1 MPQTSPEHK
10 ARLAVVYLCWLPYGI
25 EYLKRFI
32 DSYKLHPAGADHNLV
47 IVFNGTAQKES
58 HEFVR
63 YANEN
68 LPSFTPLELEG
79 GQDIDAYFFAA
90 SQLKEDRILFLN
102 SFAEF
107 TAGDWLKKYN
117 SVFESEPQ
125 TGVVGATG
133 SYQSFYSDVLR
144 KPFGWEKGKGFDYN
158 FKKYKLFIKAFLYWR
173 WLIASFPNPH
183 VRTNAFMIG
192 RTLFLSLKHRKLNRK
207 FDAYLF
213 ESGRRSLTNQVLAKD
228 YKVWLIDKEGRA
240 YAPPHWRDSRTFW
253 WSEQEG
259 ALVTDNQT
267 EYYAKNAHTA
277 HGQYL
282 RHISWGA

>member
-1 MPQTSPEHK
+1 MPQTSPK
-10 ARLAVVYLCWLPYGI
+10 QTASLAVVYLCWLPYGL

-32 DSYKLHPAGADHNLV
+32 ASYKTHSAGAGHKLV
-47 IVFNGTAQKES
+47 ILFNGTGQKAGTEL
-58 HEFVR
+58 FQ

-68 LPSFTPLELEG
+68 LPPFTSLELED

-107 TAGDWLKKYN
+107 TADDWLKKYN

-133 SYQSFYSDVLR
+133 SYQSLYNDVFR
-144 KPFGWEKGKGFDYN
+144 QPFAWERSKGFNHN
-158 FKKYKLFIKAFLYWR
+158 FKKYKLFIKNFLYWR
-173 WLIASFPNPH
+173 WLIAPFPNPH
-183 VRTNAFMIG
+183 VRTNAFMVP
-192 RTLFLSLKHRKLNRK
+192 RQLFLSLKRRKLNRK

-213 ESGRRSLTNQVLAKD
+213 ESGRRSLTNQVLKKGL
-228 YKVWLIDKEGRA
+228 KVWLVDKEGRA

-253 WSEQEG
+253 WSDQEG

-267 EYYAKNAHTA
+267 EYYAKNALTA
-277 HGQYL
+277 YGQYL